1 MEVKMN
7 NQEVSKLLVMAKSAF
22 PGRSP
27 DNQQELEALAT
38 VWRMVLNDIP
48 YKLAEAALIK
58 VLSKNKFFPA
68 PAEIKEAAYSL
79 IPGPPSAEEAWA
91 EVREVIT
98 SSHLLT
104 AYQYNG
110 WIPQWSHELVKKTVR
125 EMGFR
130 ELCASEN
137 IGITMAQ
144 FKKHYDNNKMAHKEK
159 HLNEQILSLTGA
171 KKLLD
176 DKEINHER

>member
-1 MEVKMN
+1 MTT
-7 NQEVSKLLVMAKSAF
+7 ATF
-22 PGRSP
+22 PLKKELTGE
-27 DNQQELEALAT
+27 QQDDLIT

-58 VLSKNKFFPA
+58 VLSTNKFFPA

-79 IPGPPSAEEAWA
+79 MPGPPTAEEAWE
-91 EVREVIT
+91 EVREIIT
-98 SSHLLT
+98 SGHLLSE
-104 AYQYNG
+104 YQYNG
-110 WIPQWSHELVKKTVR
+110 WIPQWSHELVKKTVQ

-144 FKKHYDNNKMAHKEK
+144 FKKHYDNNKMAHKERA
-159 HLNEQILSLTGA
+159 LNQSILMLTGA
-171 KKLLD
+171 DKLLESN
-176 DKEINHER
+176 EIEKA

>member
-1 MEVKMN
+1 LTE
-7 NQEVSKLLVMAKSAF
+7 QEIARLICMTTAAF
-22 PGRSP
+22 PLKKELTGE
-27 DNQQELEALAT
+27 QQDDLIT

-58 VLSKNKFFPA
+58 VLSTNKFFPA

-79 IPGPPSAEEAWA
+79 MPGPPTAEEAWE

-104 AYQYNG
+104 EYQYNG

-144 FKKHYDNNKMAHKEK
+144 FKKHYDNNKTVQKERA
-159 HLNEQILSLTGA
+159 LNQSILMLTGA
-171 KKLLD
+171 NKLLESD
-176 DKEINHER
+176 D

>member
-1 MEVKMN
+1 MTE
-7 NQEVSKLLVMAKSAF
+7 QEIARLICMTTAAF
-22 PGRSP
+22 PLKKELTGE
-27 DNQQELEALAT
+27 QQDDLIT

-58 VLSKNKFFPA
+58 VLSTNKFFPA

-144 FKKHYDNNKMAHKEK
+144 FKKHYDNNKMAHKERV
-159 HLNEQILSLTGA
+159 LNQSILMLTGA
-171 KKLLD
+171 DKLL
-176 DKEINHER
+176 ESNG

>member
-27 DNQQELEALAT
+27 DNQQELEALTT

-58 VLSKNKFFPA
+58 VLSTNKFFPA

-79 IPGPPSAEEAWA
+79 MPGPPTAEEAWA
-91 EVREVIT
+91 EVREIIT
-98 SSHLLT
+98 SGHLLSE
-104 AYQYNG
+104 YQYNG
-110 WIPQWSHELVKKTVR
+110 WLPQWSHELVKKTVR

-144 FKKHYDNNKMAHKEK
+144 FKKHYDNNKTVHKERV
-159 HLNEQILSLTGA
+159 LNQSILMLTGA
-171 KKLLD
+171 NKLLESN
-176 DKEINHER
+176 EIEKA

>member
-1 MEVKMN
+1 MN
-7 NQEVSKLLVMAKSAF
+7 NQDVSKLLIMAKSAF

-38 VWRMVLNDIP
+38 VWRMVLNGIP

-58 VLSKNKFFPA
+58 VLSTNKFFPA

-79 IPGPPSAEEAWA
+79 IPGPPTAEEAWE
-91 EVREVIT
+91 EVRKVIT
-98 SSHLLT
+98 SGHCSIEH
-104 AYQYNG
+104 QYNG
-110 WIPQWSHELVKKTVR
+110 WKPEWSNEVIKKTVN
-125 EMGFR
+125 EIGLR
-130 ELCASEN
+130 ELFDSEN

-144 FKKHYDNNKMAHKEK
+144 FKKHYDNNKTAHKEK

-176 DKEINHER
+176 DKETNHER

>member
-1 MEVKMN
+1 LTE
-7 NQEVSKLLVMAKSAF
+7 QEIARLICMTTAAF
-22 PGRSP
+22 PLKKELTGE
-27 DNQQELEALAT
+27 QQDDLIT

-58 VLSKNKFFPA
+58 VLSTNKFFPA

-79 IPGPPSAEEAWA
+79 IPGPPTAEEAWA

-104 AYQYNG
+104 EYQYNG

-144 FKKHYDNNKMAHKEK
+144 FKKHYDNNKTAHKERA
-159 HLNEQILSLTGA
+159 LNQSVLMLTGA
-171 KKLLD
+171 NKLLESND
-176 DKEINHER
+176 